1 MSRATPGRVSVQEVG
16 TQMSARL
23 SVACTDEVD
32 APDRTAFWEE
42 YNERQLVALRC
53 MTVHDGGLRARE
65 TNLDLGG
72 VCVADIVGNPH
83 VVERNLKHVDRT
95 PKASVFLT
103 HLVRGSAFFV
113 HADGCLRLQA
123 GDTVIYDASRPY
135 LFGFETQMHQ
145 VLLDLPHEVLS
156 RLGPVQQSLARG
168 AAVALG
174 GGRSRALSR
183 LMQEMLRASAV
194 DAKATTRDAPGL
206 VEAAIAIL
214 APADA
219 PSAAVV
225 DAAVHEVR
233 RRLGDLDLT
242 PDGVARAVGVSTRH
256 LNRLL
261 AREGRTLG
269 ELIATERLDAAHRDL
284 LDPACQY
291 LRVADIAARWGF
303 SSQAHFTRAF
313 RRAFATTPSR
323 MREAAPET

>member
-1 MSRATPGRVSVQEVG
+1 MPVQ
-16 TQMSARL
+16 L
-23 SVACTDEVD
+23 SVASTDEVD

-65 TNLDLGG
+65 MNLDLGG
-72 VCVADIVGNPH
+72 LCVADIVGNPH
-83 VVERNLKHVDRT
+83 VVERSAQHVERT

-113 HADGCLRLQA
+113 HADGCLRLRA
-123 GDTVIYDASRPY
+123 GDTVVYDASRPY

-145 VLLDLPHEVLS
+145 VLLDLPHEVLP
-156 RLGPVQQSLARG
+156 RLGPARESLARG

-174 GGRSRALSR
+174 GSRSRALSR
-183 LMQEMLRASAV
+183 LMREMLRASAT
-194 DAKATTRDAPGL
+194 DADSTTRDTGEL
-206 VEAAIAIL
+206 VEAAIAIIAPEN
-214 APADA
+214 APA
-219 PSAAVV
+219 AAVA
-225 DAAVHEVR
+225 DAAVNEVR
-233 RRLGDLDLT
+233 RRLGDADLT
-242 PDGVARAVGVSTRH
+242 PDGVAQAVGVSTRH

-269 ELIATERLDAAHRDL
+269 ELISTERLDAAHRDL
-284 LDPACQY
+284 LDPACQH

-313 RRAFATTPSR
+313 RRAFATTPGR
-323 MREAAPET
+323 MREALTEVTVKRSGFDDPSF